1 LGFFGRGVT
10 QAALYLIV
18 IIKGDKFNVPYVKE
32 YKVKVKHNPKQTLY
46 VRVFTIMTQVEK

>member
-1 LGFFGRGVT
+1 MGFFGRGVT

-32 YKVKVKHNPKQTLY
+32 YEVKVKHNPKQTLY